1 VAAATTSAIH
11 PIGKPRI
18 EGKLG
23 FGSLFSNSFACVTPV
38 NPRLLAG
45 TALLLAVFAREAAA
59 EKARPARPA
68 GKSIE
73 VEVMRGGS
81 VRIPLRG
88 FERNL
93 NRLEYR
99 PIGSPRYG

>member
-1 VAAATTSAIH
+1 M
-11 PIGKPRI
+11 
-18 EGKLG
+18 
-23 FGSLFSNSFACVTPV
+23 

-88 FERNL
+88 YERNL
-93 NRLEYR
+93 NRLEYGI
-99 PIGSPRYG
+99 IGSPRHGGLSRVEQYKGPERQGAGYVTYTHGND